1 MILGKY
7 NIQVNAIGP
16 GYFITDL
23 TEKLVNDPE
32 FNRWVQSE
40 VPLKRWGVPEELIG
54 TAIFLASDASNY
66 VNGHTVY
73 VDGGW
78 QASL

>member
-1 MILGKY
+1 M
-7 NIQVNAIGP
+7 
-16 GYFITDL
+16 
-23 TEKLVNDPE
+23 NDPE
-32 FNRWVQSE
+32 FNRWIQSE

-54 TAIFLASDASNY
+54 TAIYLASDASNY